1 MTTTTRR
8 FIDLRLGQEP
18 TLRDSACTVA
28 HAVRLQMYGMTDEE
42 ILAIY
47 PLLTPDHL
55 RAAMAY
61 AADLGDSFVV
71 APDRH
76 CA

>member
-8 FIDLRLGQEP
+8 FIDLRPGQEP
-18 TLRDSACTVA
+18 KLRDSACTVA
-28 HAVRLQMYGMTDEE
+28 HAVRLQMYGVTDEE

-47 PLLTPDHL
+47 PLLTSEHL

-61 AADLGDSFVV
+61 AADLGDRFVL
-71 APDRH
+71 APDRR